1 MELVLRN
8 TRDKDVHFIMSA
20 APRLNKKNQVEG
32 MVGLLKDVS
41 EMRLLEAQL
50 RQAQKME
57 AVGILAGGIA
67 HDFNNLLA
75 AITGYAEIGM
85 FHAQDGKT
93 PLLELERILD
103 VSDRGKELVRGIMTF
118 SRRVD
123 PVLKSIDLNHEVTL
137 AVDMLKRVI
146 PRMITIELDLAEG
159 LPSVMMDSSQLGQVL
174 MNLGSNARD
183 AMPGGGV
190 LTIAT
195 RKVELGIEQCSL
207 HDDCQP
213 GAYLLLSVADTG
225 QGMDHKTME
234 HIFDP
239 FFTQKEVGKG
249 TGLGLAMVFGI
260 VKNHGGH
267 ITCHSSPGQGTRF
280 NLYWPYDPGQAQPQ
294 QQPALEPG
302 RDYDLKTLAAATP
315 CWWSTMKRPCAK
327 RPAASWTN
335 MGLEPCRPP
344 TAKRPCPCTV
354 QTRIKSIWSCWT

>member
-1 MELVLRN
+1 MACSRTCPKCAFWRPN
-8 TRDKDVHFIMSA
+8 CAR
-20 APRLNKKNQVEG
+20 PKKWRP
-32 MVGLLKDVS
+32 S
-41 EMRLLEAQL
+41 
-50 RQAQKME
+50 
-57 AVGILAGGIA
+57 GILAGGIA

-85 FHAQDGKT
+85 FHAQDGKA

-123 PVLKSIDLNHEVTL
+123 PVLKSIDLNYEVTL

-302 RDYDLKTLAAATP
+302 RDYDLKTLGRGHTVLVVDDE
-315 CWWSTMKRPCAK
+315 SG
-327 RPAASWTN
+327 PARDGQRHPGQLRVWNHAGRQRRG
-335 MGLEPCRPP
+335 GLGPVPFKP
-344 TAKRPCPCTV
+344 G
-354 QTRIKSIWSCWT
+354 